1 MTALRAKIFRRR
13 SSVAGKNGAASSLGT
28 RDMGLRAR
36 GTGSAC
42 RGEAARAAD
51 GPLALGRKQDR
62 RWGRQPMHAQARA
75 EAWAAQAQ
83 ASVERPR
90 RLVLTD
96 NEGRQRKK

>member
-1 MTALRAKIFRRR
+1 
-13 SSVAGKNGAASSLGT
+13 
-28 RDMGLRAR
+28 MGLRAR

-75 EAWAAQAQ
+75 EAGAAAGASGHAQARAEAWAAQAQ

-90 RLVLTD
+90 RLVLSD